1 MRLEN
6 DERGAIS
13 VALSFYAPIACR
25 TSKLPM
31 HDDASNSSQW
41 PVLLSIG
48 LISLIYFAGLTM
60 GPRALETSHDSHVKS
75 ADDVEEHGFGD
86 DHTHDDDSI
95 ATPHTWAVMPFVLLL
110 ASIAVMPLLKYTEH
124 WWESNLHR
132 FYVAATLA
140 LVTLAY
146 YFFLFPGG
154 SGIEQIRTV
163 LDHAVLQEFIPFIV
177 LLFSLYTI
185 SGGIRIEGDL
195 IASPATNAKF
205 LIVGGALAS
214 FIGTTGA
221 AMLLIRPLI
230 DTNDERKS
238 VQHTIVFFIF
248 VVCNCGGCLL
258 PIGDPPLFLGYLMG
272 VEFMW
277 TMKNLWQAWLV
288 TNLIL
293 IAIYF
298 LLDSLFFYPREKVK
312 DLRQDEVTARPLKVS
327 GLWPNAVLLVGVI
340 VCVALLDPS
349 KAIPGTNWHAS
360 PYLREVIQLI
370 LVALSLLL
378 GSPEIRIK
386 NKFNYHAI
394 IEVAALFIGIF
405 ICMQPAI
412 EILHVHGG
420 ELGLDTPAEL
430 FWVTGSLSAVLDNA
444 PTYVVFFETAA
455 ADPRFGGTVFHE
467 LVSSKTHPMAPVAND
482 LLKAISLGAVF
493 LGSMTYIG
501 NGPNFMVRAIAEQA
515 DIRMPSFFG
524 YVVRYSIPFLV
535 PVFVL
540 VTLMFFA

>member
-1 MRLEN
+1 
-6 DERGAIS
+6 
-13 VALSFYAPIACR
+13 
-25 TSKLPM
+25 M
-31 HDDASNSSQW
+31 HNDASNSSNW

-48 LISLIYFAGLTM
+48 LISLIYFGGLM
-60 GPRALETSHDSHVKS
+60 IGPRALKTSHDSHAK
-75 ADDVEEHGFGD
+75 AAPGNEEHGFGD
-86 DHTHDDDSI
+86 DHTHDDHTMT
-95 ATPHTWAVMPFVLLL
+95 TPQSWAVIPFVLLL
-110 ASIAVMPLLKYTEH
+110 GSIAVFPLLKQTER

-146 YFFLFPGG
+146 YFFLYPGVG
-154 SGIEQIRTV
+154 GMEQIRTV
-163 LDHAVLQEFIPFIV
+163 LDHAVLQEFVPFIV

-195 IASPATNAKF
+195 VASPATNAKF

-230 DTNDERKS
+230 DTNDERKG

-248 VVCNCGGCLL
+248 IVCNCGGCLL

-277 TMKNLWQAWLV
+277 TMKNLWQPWLL

-293 IAIYF
+293 IGIYYF
-298 LLDSLFFYPREKVK
+298 LDRFVYYPREKVK
-312 DLRQDEVTARPLKVS
+312 DLRKDTATARPLQIS
-327 GLWPNAVLLVGVI
+327 GLWPNAVLLMGVI
-340 VCVALLDPS
+340 FCVALLDPS
-349 KAIPGTNWHAS
+349 KPIPGTDWHAP
-360 PYLREVIQLI
+360 PYLREIVQLI
-370 LVALSLLL
+370 LVGLSLQL
-378 GSPEIRIK
+378 GSLEIRVN

-420 ELGLDTPAEL
+420 ELGLDRPVEL

-455 ADPRFGGTVFHE
+455 ADPRFTGTVFHE
-467 LVSSKTHPMAPVAND
+467 LVSSTTHPQAPVANG

-493 LGSMTYIG
+493 MGSMTYIG
-501 NGPNFMVRAIAEQA
+501 NGPNFMVRAIAEQS

-524 YVVRYSIPFLV
+524 YMVRYSIPFLV

-540 VTLMFFA
+540 VTLLFFT